1 MPEDRNYSAHE
12 YSEMKKLQ
20 KARKYYEKLS
30 KDLKSSKRMRRR
42 FKDKNRPKK
51 AKSAYNLF
59 VEDVVPQIKSENP
72 TFSAPDLVRV
82 AAKMYNQ
89 LTEEEKL
96 PYQRRYLI
104 DKERF

>member
-1 MPEDRNYSAHE
+1 MAE
-12 YSEMKKLQ
+12 KKRLE
-20 KARKYYEKLS
+20 KARKHYEKLA
-30 KDLKSSKRMRRR
+30 KDLKSGKRYKKR

-59 VEDVVPQIKSENP
+59 VEDVVPQIKAEN
-72 TFSAPDLVRV
+72 TSFSAPDLVRV

-89 LTEEEKL
+89 LTEEEKV

-104 DKERF
+104 DKERFER